1 MQLAHDHA
9 SEGPAASSWL
19 AGCGCGGGGGLCRKR
34 FIARYDGGGGGGDGS
49 GGGGSVGGGGEG
61 GGDSARRR
69 HRRGPE
75 LWRGTKQV
83 SKA

>member
-19 AGCGCGGGGGLCRKR
+19 AGCGCGGGCGLCRKR

-61 GGDSARRR
+61 GGDS
-69 HRRGPE
+69 G
-75 LWRGTKQV
+75 GTKQLSQAV
-83 SKA
+83 PSQPPSQ